1 MLGRR
6 YKPDVRNSLLQ
17 RYCSQLGM
25 IVERNRA
32 EMALFAAKN
41 EAEMAADKARK
52 AMLEAQAADRAKTEF
67 LANMSHEL
75 RTPLNAIIG
84 FSEMMTLLGNE
95 AKSKFL
101 EYARDISASGHH
113 LLELIND
120 ILDLAKIEAGK
131 LELDEQNIDVEKVID
146 ACLTIIKERA
156 QERNLELSYHVSRDL
171 PLLCADERKLKQ
183 ILINLLSNAV
193 KFTPAGGK
201 VTLKAFVDQDQSFV
215 FSIEDTGIGIAE
227 SDINKAL
234 APFEQVDSTL
244 ERKFEGTGL
253 GLPLTKAL
261 IELHDGSIAI
271 NSRVGEGTRVLV
283 RFPQARVCA
292 LAA

>member
-6 YKPDVRNSLLQ
+6 YKPDVRSSLLQ

-41 EAEMAADKARK
+41 EAEIAADKARK

-84 FSEMMTLLGNE
+84 FSEMMTLLGHE

-131 LELDEQNIDVEKVID
+131 LELDEQNVDVEKVID

-156 QERNLELSYHVSRDL
+156 QERSLELSYNVSRDL

-193 KFTPAGGK
+193 KFTPAGGR
-201 VTLKAFVDQDQSFV
+201 VTLRAFIDQ
-215 FSIEDTGIGIAE
+215 A
-227 SDINKAL
+227 
-234 APFEQVDSTL
+234 
-244 ERKFEGTGL
+244 
-253 GLPLTKAL
+253 
-261 IELHDGSIAI
+261 
-271 NSRVGEGTRVLV
+271 
-283 RFPQARVCA
+283 
-292 LAA
+292 